1 MPSYRLSAT
10 VDRSQLL
17 SRYPRITPHQAKVVA
32 DSLREALG
40 AEAVVHDRDQLLAYS
55 YDATGE
61 RHWPDLVVLPTGIDD
76 VRTVLEICHRYHV
89 PVIGRGASTNLSG
102 GTTPLVGGVVVAFT
116 RMNQIL
122 EIDTHRRWVRVQPG
136 LVNLDLGEALGL
148 EGLFYAPD
156 PSSHRISTIGGN
168 IAENAGGPHC
178 VKYGVTTHHV
188 LGLTVALADG
198 SIVTLPPVGD
208 TTWGIDVATPYIGA
222 EGTLGLVVEAILAI
236 QPKPDVVQTVLASF
250 ARLSDA
256 VRTVS
261 RVVAANVKPSA
272 LELLD
277 RESIRIVEA
286 LVHAGYPLD
295 ADGVL
300 LIELDGSAQ
309 EVAKA
314 VQAVSQICRG
324 EGALAFDVA
333 KDAAQAEQLWRGRR
347 AHYGAA
353 ARLAPHLWVQD
364 VTVPRPQLLEMMNR
378 ILGIAEKQHLVIVT
392 VAHAGDGNLHP
403 SIPYDPSD
411 TDQVRRMKVADRA
424 ILEACVDLGG
434 SITGEHGIGIDK
446 AEHLP
451 LMYTPWELDVLEGIK
466 AAFDPMGVMNPLK
479 ALWPAGALPNDQPP
493 PTERPL
499 KVASEEELQ
508 EAMRWSRAHSEPL
521 SIRGQGRRSGSE
533 PVTHWVLSMQGF
545 DQIHD
550 LDLDNGTVEVGAGL
564 AAGTLARVLAA
575 SGMEVPGLAP
585 FMDDTVGG
593 LVASNAPVWR
603 PGHGHGW
610 RDWLLQASW
619 VDAQGRLLRFGTK
632 TMKNV
637 AGYDVSKLLV
647 GSAGRLGAITRLTLR
662 MRPVDESIATA
673 VTDPLPVHD
682 ALAAV
687 RQISRWS
694 ERPDGL
700 LVVAK
705 PGEEGVQLWCVGS
718 FSAARRA
725 QLVETL
731 PVGVVFEGGQDAWL
745 SLEHERLHRVYD
757 AYARGTYWTGRVPM
771 GGVDEHMIFSLDV
784 RHDHAVFFC
793 PGQQWYEMTGDR
805 FKPEPVWPKSESP
818 QVDRLRERI
827 VRVFD
832 PEQLLH

>member
-1 MPSYRLSAT
+1 MPSYRLAAT

-17 SRYPRITPHQAKVVA
+17 SRYPHITPHQAEVVA
-32 DSLREALG
+32 ESLKEALG
-40 AEAVVHDRDQLLAYS
+40 VQAVIHDRDQLLAYS

-61 RHWPDLVVLPTGIDD
+61 RHWPDLVVLPTSIDD
-76 VRTVLEICHRYHV
+76 VRAVMEICHRYHV

-102 GTTPLVGGVVVAFT
+102 GTTPLVGGVVVTFT
-116 RMNQIL
+116 RMNKIL
-122 EIDTHRRWVRVQPG
+122 EIDTKHGWVRVEPG
-136 LVNLDLGEALGL
+136 VVNLDLGEALGL
-148 EGLFYAPD
+148 KGLFYAPD

-198 SIVTLPPVGD
+198 SVVTLPRVGD
-208 TTWGIDVATPYIGA
+208 TTWGIDVATPYIGG

-236 QPKPDVVQTVLASF
+236 QTKPDVVQTVLASF

-261 RVVAANVKPSA
+261 RVVAANLSPSA

-277 RESIRIVEA
+277 RESIRIVEGF
-286 LVHAGYPLD
+286 VHAGYPLD
-295 ADGVL
+295 ADAVL
-300 LIELDGSAQ
+300 LIELDGSAT

-314 VQAVSQICRG
+314 VQAVSQICLA
-324 EGALAFDVA
+324 EGALACDVA
-333 KDAAQAEQLWRGRR
+333 KDTAQAEQLWRGRR

-378 ILGIAEKQHLVIVT
+378 VLGIAEKQRLVIVT
-392 VAHAGDGNLHP
+392 AAHAGDGNLHP
-403 SIPYDPSD
+403 SIPYDPAD
-411 TDQVRRMKVADRA
+411 ADQVRRMKIADRA

-466 AAFDPMGVMNPLK
+466 AAFDPLGIMNPLK
-479 ALWPAGALPNDQPP
+479 ALWPAGPLPDEQPP
-493 PTERPL
+493 PAERPL
-499 KVASEEELQ
+499 QVSSEGEVQ
-508 EAMRWSRAHSEPL
+508 DAMRWSRAHSEPL
-521 SIRGQGRRSGSE
+521 SIRGQGRRSGPE
-533 PVTHWVLSMQGF
+533 PTTHWVLSMQGF

-564 AAGTLARVLAA
+564 AAGTLARILAA

-593 LVASNAPVWR
+593 LVASNATVWR

-610 RDWLLQASW
+610 RDWILRGSW
-619 VDAQGRLLRFGTK
+619 VDARGRFLQFGTK

-647 GSAGRLGAITRLTLR
+647 GSAGHLGAITRLTLR
-662 MRPVDESIATA
+662 MRPLDESIVTA
-673 VTDPLPVHD
+673 VTAAMPVHD
-682 ALAAV
+682 ALAVVQHIA
-687 RQISRWS
+687 QWS
-694 ERPDGL
+694 ERPDGM

-705 PGEEGVQLWCVGS
+705 PGEEGVHLWCVGS
-718 FSAARRA
+718 FSAVRRA
-725 QLVETL
+725 QLVESV
-731 PVGVVFEGGQDAWL
+731 PVAVVFETGQDAWL
-745 SLEHERLHRVYD
+745 LLERERLHRAYD
-757 AYARGTYWTGRVPM
+757 ALARGTYWAGRVPL
-771 GGVDEHMIFSLDV
+771 GRVDERAVFSAKD
-784 RHDHAVFFC
+784 HEHAVFFC
-793 PGQQWYEMTGDR
+793 PDQHWYEKMGDR
-805 FKPEPVWPKSESP
+805 SKPEPVWPKAESAL
-818 QVDRLRERI
+818 VDRLRERI
-827 VRVFD
+827 LRVFD